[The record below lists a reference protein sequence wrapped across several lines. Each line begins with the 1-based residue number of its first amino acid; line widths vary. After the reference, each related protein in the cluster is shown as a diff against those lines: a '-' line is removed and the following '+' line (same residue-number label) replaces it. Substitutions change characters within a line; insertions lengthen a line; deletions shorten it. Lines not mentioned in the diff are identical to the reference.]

1 MKPLLAAVGIVGVLS
16 ARVIT
21 PALAGPKEDLMAVD
35 SAFAR
40 MSVEKGFDQAFIA
53 YMAQDGQTFTG
64 PAPLTNKADAIRR
77 FNDPKAPHTDPKV
90 TVDWAPETGSV
101 SADGTLGWTEGHF
114 SRTGPGVS
122 ITGRYLTVWVKEN
135 GSWKLRADLGN
146 TYLKKP

>member
-1 MKPLLAAVGIVGVLS
+1 MKIIPVLAIVILFS
-16 ARVIT
+16 T
-21 PALAGPKEDLMAVD
+21 PAFAGPKEDLMAVD

-40 MSVEKGFDQAFIA
+40 LSVEKELDQAFIA
-53 YMAQDGQTFTG
+53 YLAQDGQTFTG
-64 PAPLTNKADAIRR
+64 HTPLKSKADAIRR

-90 TVDWAPETGSV
+90 KVDWAPDTGTV
-101 SADGTLGWTEGHF
+101 SADGTMGWTEGHF

-146 TYLKKP
+146 TDLKKP